1 MASRRGPRPS
11 SLVRSTQAM
20 ALVGVVEG
28 RLEAPLRQNMGHDEV
43 EGGSDC
49 FSSSVLINT
58 KYFGMPSTP
67 FLGPRLG
74 LWRPFRTLACI
85 QPLSP
90 ENRTAQFSSCAT
102 TTTTSSLATTGSG
115 ATSANTANGS
125 TGQARHA
132 A

>member
-74 LWRPFRTLACI
+74 LWRPQSPFVTLK
-85 QPLSP
+85 
-90 ENRTAQFSSCAT
+90 AQFSSCAT